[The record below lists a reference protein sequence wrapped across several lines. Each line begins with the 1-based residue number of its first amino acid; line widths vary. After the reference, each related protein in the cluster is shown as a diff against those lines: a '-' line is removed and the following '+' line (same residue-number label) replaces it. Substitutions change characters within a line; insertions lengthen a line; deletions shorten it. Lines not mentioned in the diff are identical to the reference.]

1 VQGNWLNLPHC
12 VEMQNH
18 QNLGNN
24 TMTTM
29 TTLNPSTLTEP
40 LKKTIARQLA
50 YVFYIAGVVTAVMG
64 AAILISA

>member
-24 TMTTM
+24 TMTT
-29 TTLNPSTLTEP
+29 LNPSTLTEP
-40 LKKTIARQLA
+40 LKKPSLACWLMFFTLRALLRQ
-50 YVFYIAGVVTAVMG
+50 
-64 AAILISA
+64 